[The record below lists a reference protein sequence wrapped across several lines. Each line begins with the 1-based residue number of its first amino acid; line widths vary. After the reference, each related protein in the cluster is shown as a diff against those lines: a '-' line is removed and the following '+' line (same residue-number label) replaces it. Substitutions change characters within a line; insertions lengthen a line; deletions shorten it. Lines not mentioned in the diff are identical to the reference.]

1 MPRLS
6 KGSEEAIAHML
17 KMRGMRKNGPRKKKV
32 VPVEEIHIEEEE
44 FPLVDKPAKIKRSSK
59 KIPRCPHCGSPMV

>member
-17 KMRGMRKNGPRKKKV
+17 KMRGMRKGGPRKKKV
-32 VPVEEIHIEEEE
+32 APVEEIHVEEE
-44 FPLVDKPAKIKRSSK
+44 FPLVEKPQKAKRTSK